1 MLISTR
7 QFPRT
12 AGTAHPKAQPVQR
25 TGGSQPYRHLTSR
38 NSLLTQSSLDS
49 ARHAPVPAPSLDTRP
64 PLPVLAT
71 MAQPIPRVPSA
82 TPVHPARTGRGARS
96 FPFHPPLSRCSPP
109 TTLLSPAGN
118 FPSLPFN
125 NYQPSTGTL
134 SASPCSP
141 GRVPPCLLRRA
152 ATSLPCSLASSQGG
166 GRCVWWLGDSG
177 PRGALLPRQ
186 PREPAG
192 SAQIWRPMRRRR
204 RRGSGSDAVPL
215 RTGG

>member
-38 NSLLTQSSLDS
+38 NSLLTQSSLDA

-134 SASPCSP
+134 SASPFP
-141 GRVPPCLLRRA
+141 RARA
-152 ATSLPCSLASSQGG
+152 ALLATARCHFPSLLACFFT
-166 GRCVWWLGDSG
+166 RRRPLRVVAWRL
-177 PRGALLPRQ
+177 
-186 PREPAG
+186 G
-192 SAQIWRPMRRRR
+192 SAWRPAA
-204 RRGSGSDAVPL
+204 STAA
-215 RTGG
+215 